1 LNRLFSKPDE
11 LVQMGN
17 AGLAFVRANQG
28 ATTKALAIIEQAMV
42 RGTHPTPEVKLQ

>member
-1 LNRLFSKPDE
+1 
-11 LVQMGN
+11 MGN

-42 RGTHPTPEVKLQ
+42 HKTHPTTTHFSSKMDA